1 MLPVI
6 DLRGSDRDPGAL
18 LPRAPLGVVAAA
30 RSAVRALVEDVAARG
45 DQAVAE
51 AARHFDGVDTPPAR
65 WRATPEELAAAARA
79 MDPGLRRALEDA
91 TGRVRAFH
99 RAQLPAPVRFSA
111 GSGVRLQQRFEP
123 LARAGVYVPGG
134 RGAYPS
140 SVVMNVVPAQA
151 AGVEEVA
158 LATPPGPGGRGHPA
172 VLGAAA
178 LLGVE
183 EVWLLGGA
191 QAVAA
196 LALGTATVPPVDS
209 VTGPGNLY
217 VSLAKQEVAHRVRT
231 DGFAGPTEVCVLADA
246 SADPR
251 HVACDL
257 VAQAEHDPL
266 AACLLVTD
274 DPALWRAVEP
284 LLAEEVAAATHRD
297 RVARALAGQSAV
309 VLCDDRAAMLRVVE
323 AYAPEHL
330 ELLVAGARELAGQV
344 RGAGAVFVGEW
355 TPVALGDYAA
365 GTNHVLPTAG
375 TARFAGGLS
384 TLDFLRPVQVAEFGR
399 DALAAAAP
407 TVAALAR
414 AEDLPAHGRAVQ
426 VRLDG
431 AAPHAGGHPAAP
443 DLVRVRD
450 DLAGLTPYGAPQ
462 LDVPVRLNTNETPY
476 PVPAAVLDDLADAVR
491 GLELHRY
498 PDREAAALRAAL
510 AAHAGHRPA
519 GTWAANGSNE
529 LLQQLLLAYAGAGR
543 SALVVEPS
551 YAMHGLIAR
560 ATGTR
565 LRTVV
570 RPREAEMAP
579 AAAAQ
584 VVAEAGADLTFWC
597 SPNNPTGEAA
607 TPELLAAVCEAAPG
621 LVVVDEAYG
630 EFGAAHAAAL
640 LGRFPNL
647 VVTRTFSKAFR
658 LAGLRLGYLLADPAL
673 VDGLRLVRLPYHLS
687 ALTQAVGLRALA
699 HAAELGAHVAVIR
712 QERQRLAAEL
722 GRLPGVRVLPSDANF
737 LCFSLP
743 LPPRQVWAAL
753 LDRGVLVRD
762 VSAYPTLERHLRVT
776 VGTPAEDDAF
786 LGALAEVLAG
796 APAEPG
802 RRR

>member
-1 MLPVI
+1 VLPVI
-6 DLRGSDRDPGAL
+6 DLRGSDRDPAAL

-30 RSAVRALVEDVAARG
+30 RSAVRALVEDVAVRG

-51 AARHFDGVDTPPAR
+51 AARHFDGVDTPPAG

-151 AGVEEVA
+151 AGVGEVA

-284 LLAEEVAAATHRD
+284 LLAEEVAAAPHRD
-297 RVARALAGQSAV
+297 RVAKALAGQSAV

-414 AEDLPAHGRAVQ
+414 AEDLPGHGRAVQ

-431 AAPHAGGHPAAP
+431 AAPHGGHPAAP

-543 SALVVEPS
+543 SALVVEPT

-658 LAGLRLGYLLADPAL
+658 LAGLRLGYLLADPAV

-762 VSAYPTLERHLRVT
+762 VSGYPTLERHLRVT

>member
-1 MLPVI
+1 M
-6 DLRGSDRDPGAL
+6 
-18 LPRAPLGVVAAA
+18 
-30 RSAVRALVEDVAARG
+30 
-45 DQAVAE
+45 
-51 AARHFDGVDTPPAR
+51 
-65 WRATPEELAAAARA
+65 
-79 MDPGLRRALEDA
+79 
-91 TGRVRAFH
+91 
-99 RAQLPAPVRFSA
+99 
-111 GSGVRLQQRFEP
+111 
-123 LARAGVYVPGG
+123 
-134 RGAYPS
+134 
-140 SVVMNVVPAQA
+140 
-151 AGVEEVA
+151 
-158 LATPPGPGGRGHPA
+158 
-172 VLGAAA
+172 
-178 LLGVE
+178 
-183 EVWLLGGA
+183 
-191 QAVAA
+191 
-196 LALGTATVPPVDS
+196 
-209 VTGPGNLY
+209 
-217 VSLAKQEVAHRVRT
+217 
-231 DGFAGPTEVCVLADA
+231 
-246 SADPR
+246 
-251 HVACDL
+251 
-257 VAQAEHDPL
+257 
-266 AACLLVTD
+266 
-274 DPALWRAVEP
+274 
-284 LLAEEVAAATHRD
+284 
-297 RVARALAGQSAV
+297 
-309 VLCDDRAAMLRVVE
+309 
-323 AYAPEHL
+323 
-330 ELLVAGARELAGQV
+330 
-344 RGAGAVFVGEW
+344 
-355 TPVALGDYAA
+355 
-365 GTNHVLPTAG
+365 
-375 TARFAGGLS
+375 
-384 TLDFLRPVQVAEFGR
+384 
-399 DALAAAAP
+399 
-407 TVAALAR
+407 
-414 AEDLPAHGRAVQ
+414 
-426 VRLDG
+426 
-431 AAPHAGGHPAAP
+431 
-443 DLVRVRD
+443 
-450 DLAGLTPYGAPQ
+450 
-462 LDVPVRLNTNETPY
+462 
-476 PVPAAVLDDLADAVR
+476 
-491 GLELHRY
+491 
-498 PDREAAALRAAL
+498 
-510 AAHAGHRPA
+510 
-519 GTWAANGSNE
+519 
-529 LLQQLLLAYAGAGR
+529 AYAGPGR

-658 LAGLRLGYLLADPAL
+658 LAGLRLGYLLADPVV

-762 VSAYPTLERHLRVT
+762 VSGYPTLERHLRVT